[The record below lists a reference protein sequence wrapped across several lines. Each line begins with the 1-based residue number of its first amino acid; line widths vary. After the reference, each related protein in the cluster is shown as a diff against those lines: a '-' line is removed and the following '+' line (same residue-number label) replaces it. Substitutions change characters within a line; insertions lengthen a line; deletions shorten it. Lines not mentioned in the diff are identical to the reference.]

1 MLRSLFPRYVLAAS
15 IGMACVL
22 ATGLDTVADEPT
34 AATSPKLKV
43 LFLGDRGH
51 HDPADRA
58 AQIAPALAGRGIEVT
73 YTERADDL
81 NPANLAKYDALLIY
95 ANIDEIT
102 KAQEKALLDYVEGGG
117 AFIPLHCASYCFR
130 NSPRYVAL
138 VGAQFQRHGTG
149 TFDTKIVDP
158 SHPIM
163 KGIEP
168 FRTWDETYVHTMHNT
183 EGRHVLQVRAE
194 GNGEEPW
201 TWVRT
206 QGKGR
211 VFYTAYGHDGRTWQN
226 PGFHDLLER
235 GIRWAVGK
243 GPVKDSRPRVASG
256 LPPFHYDDVTT
267 GIPNYLPGQRWGAQ
281 GEPLRKMQHPL
292 SPEEST
298 RHLVVP
304 PGFEA
309 KLFAAEPAIAKPI
322 CMTFDQR
329 GRLWIAESVDYPNS
343 KHPGQPG
350 RDRITVLEDTDG
362 DGKADRSSVFAD
374 GLNIPTSLLCAND
387 GLIVLQAPDTLFLK
401 DTDGDGKAD
410 VRKVL
415 FTGWGTDD
423 THAGPSNLRW
433 GFDNW
438 VWGIVGYS
446 GFRGTVGG
454 ERLSAGQSFFRFK
467 PDGSRL
473 EFVRGTNNNSWGVG
487 LSEDGLV
494 FGSTANGCPSVYL
507 PVPNRYYEAVRG
519 WAPQVLRNIA
529 VNFQFFPVTEQVRQ
543 VDWHGGFTAA
553 AGHAL
558 YTARSYP
565 SQYWNSTAFVAEPT
579 GHLVAT
585 FTLHRKGADV
595 SSFYGWNLLASDDEW
610 TSPIAAEVGPDGSVW
625 VIDWY
630 NFIVQH
636 NPTPQGFK
644 TGKGNAYETPLR
656 DKVHGRIYRVVYTDG
671 KPSTAPKLDPADASG
686 LVAALANDNQLW
698 RMHAQRLLVERGKT
712 DVVPALVEKAGDR
725 AVDAIG
731 LNVGAIHA
739 LWTLQGLGA
748 LNGGDEVATTAVEK
762 ALGHPSAGVR
772 RNAVQVLPR
781 SERSVRAILA
791 AGLLKDDDAQ
801 VRLAALL
808 ALADQPASPDAANA
822 IAVALRGGAIGRD
835 PWLGDAVTAAAA
847 RNDLAFLKAIA
858 AKPAAGAARPDP
870 LVSRVVE
877 RVAEHWARG
886 GPAGE
891 VGSLLAALPGGD
903 ARTIEPIL
911 RGLARGW
918 PKDRPVRLDP
928 ATAGAVKQL
937 AAGLTAA
944 GRGPL
949 LRLAGIWG
957 DPTLAGLDAELVNS
971 LLKVAGDDSAPETR
985 RIEGARQLVE
995 LRPSSGEIASK
1006 LLEMISPRTSPDL
1019 AAGVIDAVASGSA
1032 PEAGAALVKRLP
1044 ELAPGARARAIQAL
1058 FRRGEWTAALVD
1070 ALEKNQ
1076 VQLAELV
1083 LDQKQSLAAHP
1094 NAEIARR
1101 AQRLLRRGGGLP
1113 DADRQRVIEGL
1124 AAKVLHGGDPA
1135 AGKLVFTQQCAKC
1148 HRHGGEGGQVG
1159 PDLSGTAALPRE
1171 ELLVH
1176 ILDPSRSVEGNFV
1189 QYTVATTDGRVVSG
1203 LLAAE
1208 TRTTVELL
1216 DAEGKRHVILR
1227 DDIDEMQ
1234 ASKKSLMPEGFEK
1247 QITPTQL
1254 NDLLAFLTQRGK
1266 YLPLDLRKAATI
1278 ASTRG
1283 MFYDANSPAERL
1295 IFRDWSPKV
1304 FEGVPFLLVDP
1315 QGGRVPNV
1323 VLLRSPNGAMPP
1335 KMPRSV
1341 EVPCHAPARA
1351 IHLLSG
1357 VSGWGYP
1364 YGERGSVSMIVR
1376 LHYADGT
1383 TEDHPLENG
1392 VHFADYIRVVDV
1404 PGSKLAFRLRGQ
1416 QIRYLTVHPGKKA
1429 VIDRIELVKGPD
1441 ESAPIVMAITVEGD
1455 DSGK

>member
-1 MLRSLFPRYVLAAS
+1 MFRLLTAAVFLA
-15 IGMACVL
+15 IG
-22 ATGLDTVADEPT
+22 TGLCPVGIAQPARAQDTPANG
-34 AATSPKLKV
+34 SPPLKV

-51 HDPADRA
+51 HEPAERA
-58 AQIAPALAGRGIEVT
+58 AQITPVLAGRGIQVT

-95 ANIDEIT
+95 ANIDEMT
-102 KAQEKALLDYVEGGG
+102 RAQEKALLDYVEGGG
-117 AFIPLHCASYCFR
+117 AFIPLHCASFCFR

-149 TFDTKIVDP
+149 TFDTTIVDP
-158 SHPIM
+158 AHPIM
-163 KGIEP
+163 KGFEP
-168 FRTWDETYVHTMHNT
+168 FRTWDETYVHTMHNPQ
-183 EGRHVLQVRAE
+183 GRHVLQVRVE
-194 GNGEEPW
+194 GKGEEPW

-226 PGFHDLLER
+226 PGFQDLLER

-243 GPVKDSRPRVASG
+243 GPVKDSRPRVASR
-256 LPPFHYDDVTT
+256 LPAFHYDPVTT
-267 GIPNYLPGQRWGAQ
+267 DIPNYVPGQRWGAQ
-281 GEPLRKMQHPL
+281 GAPLRKMQHPL

-309 KLFAAEPAIAKPI
+309 KLFAAEPAIARPI

-329 GRLWIAESVDYPNS
+329 GRLWIAESVDYPNA
-343 KHPGQPG
+343 KHPGQAG
-350 RDRITVLEDTDG
+350 RDRIMRLEDTDG
-362 DGKADRSSVFAD
+362 DGKADKSSVFAE
-374 GLNIPTSLLCAND
+374 GLNIPTSLLCAD
-387 GLIVLQAPDTLFLK
+387 GGLIVLQAPDTLFLK

-415 FTGWGTDD
+415 FTGWGTTD

-433 GFDNW
+433 GLDNW

-454 ERLSAGQSFFRFK
+454 ERLSAGQSFFRFR
-467 PDGSRL
+467 PDGSKL

-487 LSEDGLV
+487 FTEDGLV

-529 VNFQFFPVTEQVRQ
+529 VNFQFFPITEQVRQ

-565 SQYWNSTAFVAEPT
+565 SQYWNQTAFVAEPT

-585 FTLHRKGADV
+585 FTLYRKGADV
-595 SSFYGWNLLASDDEW
+595 SSFYGWNLLASNDEW
-610 TSPIAAEVGPDGSVW
+610 TAPIAAEVGPDGSVW

-636 NPTPQGFK
+636 NPTPRGFK
-644 TGKGNAYETPLR
+644 TGKGNAYESPLR
-656 DKVHGRIYRVVYTDG
+656 DRTHGRIYRVVYRDG
-671 KPSTAPKLDPADASG
+671 KPSKMPKLDPADASG

-712 DVVPALVEKAGDR
+712 DVVPALVQKATDR

-748 LNGGDEVATTAVEK
+748 LNGSEEVATSAVEK

-781 SERSVRAILA
+781 SERSVKAILA
-791 AGLLKDDDAQ
+791 AGVLKDEDAQ

-808 ALADQPASPDAANA
+808 ALADQPASPDAATA
-822 IAVALRGGAIGRD
+822 IAATLRSGSIGRD
-835 PWLGDAVTAAAA
+835 HWLGDALTAAAA
-847 RNDLAFLKAIA
+847 RNDLAFLKVIA
-858 AKPAAGAARPDP
+858 AKPAASPARPDP
-870 LVSRVVE
+870 VVSRVVE

-886 GPAGE
+886 GPADQ
-891 VGSLLAALPGGD
+891 VGTLLVALPGGD
-903 ARTIEPIL
+903 AHTLEAML

-918 PKDRPVRLDP
+918 PKDRTVRLDP
-928 ATAGAVKQL
+928 APAGAVKTL
-937 AAGLTAA
+937 ASELTAA

-949 LRLAGIWG
+949 LRLAGLWG
-957 DPTLAGLDAELVNS
+957 DPTLAGLDAQLVAS
-971 LLKVAGDDSAPETR
+971 LIKVAGDESAPEAR
-985 RIEGARQLVE
+985 RIECARQLVE
-995 LRPSSGEIASK
+995 LRPSSAELVQN
-1006 LLEMISPRTSPDL
+1006 LLAMISPRTSPDL
-1019 AAGVIDAVASGSA
+1019 ADAVIDAVASGSA
-1032 PEAGAALVKRLP
+1032 PEAGTVLVKRLP

-1058 FRRGEWTAALVD
+1058 FRRAEWTAALVD
-1070 ALEKNQ
+1070 AMEKNQ
-1076 VQLAELV
+1076 VRLAELV
-1083 LDQKQSLAAHP
+1083 LDQKQALAAHP
-1094 NAEIARR
+1094 NAAIARR

-1113 DADRQRVIEGL
+1113 DADRQRVVDGL
-1124 AAKVLHGGDPA
+1124 ASKVLHGGDPA

-1171 ELLVH
+1171 ELLIH

-1227 DDIDEMQ
+1227 DDIDEMK

-1247 QITPTQL
+1247 QITPAHL

-1323 VLLRSPNGAMPP
+1323 VLLRSPNGTIPP
-1335 KMPRSV
+1335 RMPRSV
-1341 EVPCHAPARA
+1341 EVPCHAPAQA

-1364 YGERGSVSMIVR
+1364 YGEKGSVSMIVR
-1376 LHYADGT
+1376 LHYADGSS
-1383 TEDHPLENG
+1383 EDHPLENG

-1416 QIRYLTVHPGKKA
+1416 QVRYLAIQPRKKA

-1441 ESAPIVMAITVEGD
+1441 ASAPIVMAITVEGEE
-1455 DSGK
+1455 SGK